1 MNYAFGENMNTQ
13 KFNGQRLKDALQFRE
28 KKMTELADETG
39 ISKQSLSLYANDGN
53 TPPFENVVKIARAL
67 RFPADFFMSEDT
79 CTVATGNT
87 YFRSQASATKKSRY
101 SQKIK
106 LEYVAKM
113 YEVLLNYINF
123 PELNLPKLND
133 FNLPDDVAEADSDEA
148 YEEIERL
155 TKEVRKYWGISPG
168 PIDNLQYIL
177 ESNGIIVTG
186 FNDVSSDIDAF
197 SQQIDVNGKK
207 VFIIALAIGS
217 KPIERLRFDMAHELG
232 HILMHS
238 WGEDNENVSKDEF
251 NAREKQANFFASAL
265 LLPRETFARAVS
277 AYPTNVDY
285 YKSLKKRW
293 KVSMQA
299 MMYQARQLEI
309 ITPSQ
314 FQYMMRTVSK
324 NGWRTKEPGD
334 VPGRIRDTIFQG
346 AIDLLFD
353 GGYLTVNELMKEFA
367 HYGII
372 LSQEDLENLMCL
384 KEGTLKQENKVI
396 SFISIK
402 KDVE

>member
-1 MNYAFGENMNTQ
+1 MNTQ
-13 KFNGQRLKDALQFRE
+13 TFKGQRLKEALQFRE
-28 KKMTELADETG
+28 KKMTELSDETG

-67 RFPADFFMSEDT
+67 SFPTDFFMSEDY
-79 CTVATGNT
+79 CIVSTGNT

-123 PELNLPKLND
+123 PELNFPKLDD
-133 FNLPDDVAEADSDEA
+133 FSLPDDVAEADSDETYA
-148 YEEIERL
+148 EIEKL
-155 TKEVRKYWGISPG
+155 AAEVRKYWGIGSG

-186 FNDVSSDIDAF
+186 FNDVASDIDAF
-197 SQQIDVNGKK
+197 SQQIDVDGKR
-207 VFIIALAIGS
+207 VYIIALAIGS

-232 HILMHS
+232 HILMHT
-238 WGEDNENVSKDEF
+238 WGEDNEDVSKDEF

-265 LLPRETFARAVS
+265 LLPQETFTRSVS

-285 YKSLKKRW
+285 YKSLKKKW

-299 MMYQARQLEI
+299 MMYRAWQLDVI
-309 ITPSQ
+309 SSNQ

-334 VPGRIRDTIFQG
+334 VPGQIRDTIFQG
-346 AIDLLFD
+346 AIDILFD
-353 GGYLTVNELMKEFA
+353 GGYLTVDELLREFG
-367 HYGII
+367 HYGVV

-384 KEGTLKQENKVI
+384 KEGTLRQEAKVI
-396 SFISIK
+396 PFISVK

>member
-1 MNYAFGENMNTQ
+1 MKTQ
-13 KFNGQRLKDALQFRE
+13 KFNGQRLKEALQFRE
-28 KKMTELADETG
+28 KKMTELADETE

-53 TPPFENVVKIARAL
+53 TPPFENVIKIARAL
-67 RFPADFFMSEDT
+67 RFPTDFFMTEDS
-79 CTVATGNT
+79 CTVSTGNT

-123 PELNLPKLND
+123 PVLNLPKLDN
-133 FNLPDDVAEADSDEA
+133 FSVLDDVADSDSDKT
-148 YEEIERL
+148 YDEIERL
-155 TKEVRKYWGISPG
+155 VAEVRKYWGIGSG

-186 FNDVSSDIDAF
+186 FNDVASDIDAF
-197 SQQIDVNGKK
+197 SQQIDVDGQK
-207 VFIIALAIGS
+207 VYIIALAIGS
-217 KPIERLRFDMAHELG
+217 KPIGRLRFDMAHELG
-232 HILMHS
+232 HILMHT

-265 LLPRETFARAVS
+265 LLPRETFIRSVS

-285 YKSLKKRW
+285 YKSLKNKW

-299 MMYQARQLEI
+299 MMYRARQLGI
-309 ITPSQ
+309 ITDNQ

-334 VPGRIRDTIFQG
+334 VPGQIRDTIFQG

-353 GGYLTVNELMKEFA
+353 GGYLTVDELLREFG
-367 HYGII
+367 HYGVI

-384 KEGTLKQENKVI
+384 KEGTLRQEAKVI
-396 SFISIK
+396 PFISVK